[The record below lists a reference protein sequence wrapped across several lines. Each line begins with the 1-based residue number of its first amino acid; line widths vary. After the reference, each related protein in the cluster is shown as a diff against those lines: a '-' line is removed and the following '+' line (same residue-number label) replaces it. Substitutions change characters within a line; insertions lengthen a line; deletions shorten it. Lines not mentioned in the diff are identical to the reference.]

1 MKISVVTV
9 SHNSESTIR
18 STLESVLAQS
28 YADYELIIVDGAS
41 SDGTMEVVREFEPR
55 FGDKLRYI
63 SEPDSGIYDGMNKGI
78 AMASGDVIG
87 FLNSDD
93 YFTSNDILQKV
104 ANALICSDV
113 DAVYGDVHYVRSTN
127 LNRCVRYYS
136 SKRFRPWKMLM
147 GWMPAH
153 PSFYC
158 RREIYEKYGQF
169 DANLSLAADFDLM
182 LRLIYINNINT
193 RYLPLDFVTMRMGG
207 ASSRGVDSHS
217 VIIREHIYS
226 FRKNGVC
233 SNVLLDCMRYPFKL
247 WEFVIGRFV
256 H

>member
-9 SHNSESTIR
+9 SHNSESTIL

-87 FLNSDD
+87 FLNRDD
-93 YFTSNDILQKV
+93 YFTNNDILQKV

-226 FRKNGVC
+226 FRKNGVR

>member
-1 MKISVVTV
+1 
-9 SHNSESTIR
+9 
-18 STLESVLAQS
+18 
-28 YADYELIIVDGAS
+28 
-41 SDGTMEVVREFEPR
+41 
-55 FGDKLRYI
+55 
-63 SEPDSGIYDGMNKGI
+63 
-78 AMASGDVIG
+78 
-87 FLNSDD
+87 
-93 YFTSNDILQKV
+93 
-104 ANALICSDV
+104 
-113 DAVYGDVHYVRSTN
+113 
-127 LNRCVRYYS
+127 
-136 SKRFRPWKMLM
+136 M

-226 FRKNGVC
+226 FRKNGVR

-247 WEFVIGRFV
+247 WEFVIGCFV

>member
-9 SHNSESTIR
+9 SHNSESTIL

-182 LRLIYINNINT
+182 LRMIYINNINT

-226 FRKNGVC
+226 FRKNGVR
-233 SNVLLDCMRYPFKL
+233 SNVLLDYMRSPFKL
-247 WEFVIGRFV
+247 WEFVIGCFV

>member
-9 SHNSESTIR
+9 SHNSESTIL

-226 FRKNGVC
+226 FRKNGVR

-247 WEFVIGRFV
+247 WEFVIGCFV

>member
-9 SHNSESTIR
+9 SHNSESTIL

-127 LNRCVRYYS
+127 PNRCVRYYS

-226 FRKNGVC
+226 FRKNGVR

>member
-1 MKISVVTV
+1 MKISIVTV

-18 STLESVLAQS
+18 STLESVLAQI

-127 LNRCVRYYS
+127 PNRCVRYYS

-226 FRKNGVC
+226 FRKNGVR

>member
-18 STLESVLAQS
+18 STLESVLAQI

-93 YFTSNDILQKV
+93 YFTSNDIL
-104 ANALICSDV
+104 
-113 DAVYGDVHYVRSTN
+113 
-127 LNRCVRYYS
+127 
-136 SKRFRPWKMLM
+136 
-147 GWMPAH
+147 
-153 PSFYC
+153 
-158 RREIYEKYGQF
+158 
-169 DANLSLAADFDLM
+169 
-182 LRLIYINNINT
+182 
-193 RYLPLDFVTMRMGG
+193 
-207 ASSRGVDSHS
+207 
-217 VIIREHIYS
+217 
-226 FRKNGVC
+226 
-233 SNVLLDCMRYPFKL
+233 
-247 WEFVIGRFV
+247 
-256 H
+256 

>member
-1 MKISVVTV
+1 MKISIVTV

-18 STLESVLAQS
+18 STLESVLAQI

-63 SEPDSGIYDGMNKGI
+63 SEPDYGIYDGMNKGI

-226 FRKNGVC
+226 FRKNGVR